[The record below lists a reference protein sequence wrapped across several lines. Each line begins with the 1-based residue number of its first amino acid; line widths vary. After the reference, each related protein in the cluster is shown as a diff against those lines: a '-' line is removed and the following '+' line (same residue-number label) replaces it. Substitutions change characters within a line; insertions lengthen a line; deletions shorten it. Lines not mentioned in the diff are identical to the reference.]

1 MNYKLLLAVFTLTAG
16 TACALDLT
24 GLITPET
31 LVQHRDAL
39 SLTPEQEST
48 LTGIYEGA
56 KAEAEALETTVR
68 TEGAKLSELLR
79 AAEVTDEG
87 ATAQLQR
94 LLDAES
100 KLKHLQL
107 KTLVALRSELT
118 SEQLAKALTLA
129 SQTTAENAPLK
140 AGIEAKAAR
149 LKAAF
154 DALGIGKSPT
164 LESRGSEIMDL
175 IRAGDLAM
183 ANKSLDQLIIDTG
196 LDESGEGAVIDFS
209 SQIPGDTDLEIL
221 KQRYEAVEVAAA
233 EVISF
238 PLLRQLIQGRDA
250 LELAKENEDA
260 GQVGRILTWAEGVL
274 GL

>member
-1 MNYKLLLAVFTLTAG
+1 MKIKLLLVVFTLTA
-16 TACALDLT
+16 TSAFAIDLT
-24 GLITPET
+24 GLITPQT
-31 LVQHRDAL
+31 IVQHRDAL
-39 SLTPEQEST
+39 SLTPEQETT

-56 KAEAEALETTVR
+56 KAEGEALEAAVR
-68 TEGAKLSELLR
+68 TEETKLSELLR

-107 KTLVALRSELT
+107 KTLVALRSGLT
-118 SEQLAKALTLA
+118 SEQLAKALMLA
-129 SQTTAENAPLK
+129 NQTMAENAPLK
-140 AGIEAKAAR
+140 AEIEAKVAR

-175 IRAGDLAM
+175 ISSGDLAM

-209 SQIPGDTDLEIL
+209 GQAPGDTDLEIL

-260 GQVGRILTWAEGVL
+260 EQVGRILTWAEGVL

>member
-1 MNYKLLLAVFTLTAG
+1 MNYKLLLLVFTLSSTPAF
-16 TACALDLT
+16 ALDFT

-39 SLTPEQEST
+39 SLTSEQETT

-56 KAEAEALETTVR
+56 KAEGETLEAAVR

-79 AAEVTDEG
+79 AAEITEEV
-87 ATAQLQR
+87 ATAQLQL

-140 AGIEAKAAR
+140 AEIEAKAAR

-154 DALGIGKSPT
+154 DALGIGNSPT
-164 LESRGSEIMDL
+164 LERRGSEIMDL
-175 IRAGDLAM
+175 IRADDLAM

-233 EVISF
+233 GVISL

-260 GQVGRILTWAEGVL
+260 SQVGRILTWAEGVL

>member
-1 MNYKLLLAVFTLTAG
+1 MNYKLLLAVFTLTTG

-94 LLDAES
+94 LLNAES

-175 IRAGDLAM
+175 ISSGDLAM